1 MWPSCRATR
10 EDMCCKF
17 TATYNKLGACCADSQ
32 QLRPPGV
39 VLAAAAV
46 SCVWHASFKPLLM
59 EGPSAAHLC

>member
-1 MWPSCRATR
+1 
-10 EDMCCKF
+10 MCCKF
-17 TATYNKLGACCADSQ
+17 TATYSKLGACCADSQ